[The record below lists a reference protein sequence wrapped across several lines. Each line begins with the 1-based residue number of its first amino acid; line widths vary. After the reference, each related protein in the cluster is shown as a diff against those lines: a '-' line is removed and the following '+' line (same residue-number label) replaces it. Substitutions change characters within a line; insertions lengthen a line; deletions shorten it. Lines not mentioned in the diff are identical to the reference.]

1 MISGSRVN
9 NILPKEV
16 FKTLPSGVDYTL
28 IPSDHGKRLIVSG
41 VMNITIPN
49 GLGEGFFCTVT
60 KTDIAIQ
67 TLLVSGTMTLASNSL
82 INLETIDTSVIIAI
96 QGLIARAE
104 GRLT

>member
-1 MISGSRVN
+1 MISGSRTN
-9 NILPKEV
+9 NILPKEI
-16 FKTLPSGVDYTL
+16 FKVLPSGIDYTL

-41 VMNITIPN
+41 VMNIIIPN

-67 TLLVSGTMTLASNSL
+67 TLLVSGTMVLTSNSL
-82 INLETIDTSVIIAI
+82 SLLETIDTSVIISV
-96 QGLIARAE
+96 QGLLARAE